1 MILAKHGQTTES
13 IIFVRPSDPLRET
26 WDGRRL
32 GVANAPQKLQLD
44 RAFSIE
50 DFHTELPKI
59 LAKSTAL
66 YHVNALHPWG
76 DALLVENDIN
86 LETTLCW
93 KGMLDEMRLF
103 KSDNE
108 IALMQQAGQI
118 SALAHIRA
126 YAKHVQIAL
135 NMKLKELLHEFNRF
149 GARFP
154 SYNAIVAGGENA
166 CILHYTEN
174 DMPLKMVI

>member
-59 LAKSTAL
+59 LAK
-66 YHVNALHPWG
+66 VLHFIM
-76 DALLVENDIN
+76 L
-86 LETTLCW
+86 THFTL
-93 KGMLDEMRLF
+93 
-103 KSDNE
+103 
-108 IALMQQAGQI
+108 
-118 SALAHIRA
+118 
-126 YAKHVQIAL
+126 
-135 NMKLKELLHEFNRF
+135 
-149 GARFP
+149 GAM
-154 SYNAIVAGGENA
+154 
-166 CILHYTEN
+166 HY
-174 DMPLKMVI
+174 